1 MYMVKVMKVFAHS
14 GLVLQISPFILN
26 TVMNITAAM
35 TSQRR
40 DEQGREVV
48 VENEDLWSVR
58 NIYNCNFWFLG
69 VDQATEVTESFREDD
84 GRNQGENFAAEVK
97 VG

>member
-1 MYMVKVMKVFAHS
+1 MSSQQTFFFFVVCF
-14 GLVLQISPFILN
+14 VLQISPFILN

-40 DEQGREVV
+40 DEQSHEVAA
-48 VENEDLWSVR
+48 EAEDLWSVR
-58 NIYNCNFWFLG
+58 NIYNCNFWFVG
-69 VDQATEVTESFREDD
+69 VDQAMEVTESFREED
-84 GRNQGENFAAEVK
+84 GRNHGENFAAQLK